1 MISVGFKTLMYRE
14 VYRFMRLFTQTVVPP
29 IVTTMLY
36 ILIFGVSLGNR
47 IGKIHD
53 FPYVLYIL
61 PGLAQMGLINGAFS
75 NSSFS
80 LFQAK
85 MERSIENL
93 LTSPLNYFQITL
105 GYVFGGVVRGLTI
118 GICTLAVSAIFVR
131 FPFEHIFILIFAWVG
146 SAFFFSCMG
155 VIAGVYAKTWDKMSN
170 IQTFLLTPLIYLG
183 GAFYSI
189 DMLPTF
195 WRNLTQFNPIFYSV
209 DLTRHG
215 LLGVSDLEPVYAM
228 TVLLILC
235 GAAFSLAVVSF
246 RRGTDWMIH

>member
-1 MISVGFKTLMYRE
+1 MYRE
-14 VYRFMRLFTQTVVPP
+14 VYRFMRLFSQTVVPP
-29 IVTTMLY
+29 IVTTLLY
-36 ILIFGVSLGNR
+36 ILIFGMSLGGR

-53 FPYVLYIL
+53 IPYVLYIL

-118 GICTLAVSAIFVR
+118 GLCTIAVSALFVR
-131 FPFEHIFILIFAWVG
+131 FPFEHILYLTAGWLG
-146 SAFFFSCMG
+146 SAFLFSCLG
-155 VIAGVYAKTWDKMSN
+155 LIAGVYAKTWDKMSN

-189 DMLPTF
+189 DMLPPF
-195 WRNLTQFNPIFYSV
+195 WRALSHMNPIFYSV
-209 DLTRHG
+209 DLTRFGFLGASDLNPTHSLIV
-215 LLGVSDLEPVYAM
+215 LLG
-228 TVLLILC
+228 LC
-235 GAAFSLAVVSF
+235 AVAFTIAVESF

>member
-1 MISVGFKTLMYRE
+1 MYRE
-14 VYRFMRLFTQTVVPP
+14 VYRFMRLFSQTVVPP
-29 IVTTMLY
+29 IVTTLLY
-36 ILIFGVSLGNR
+36 ILIFGFSLGNR
-47 IGKIHD
+47 IGDIHG
-53 FPYVLYIL
+53 FSYVIYIL
-61 PGLAQMGLINGAFS
+61 PGLAQMGLINGSFS

-118 GICTLAVSAIFVR
+118 GVCTLAVSAVFVR
-131 FPFEHIFILIFAWVG
+131 FPFEHVFVLILAWLG
-146 SAFFFSCMG
+146 SAFLFSCLG
-155 VIAGVYAKTWDKMSN
+155 LIAGVYAKTWDKMSN

-189 DMLPTF
+189 DMLPQF
-195 WRNLTQFNPIFYSV
+195 WRNLSHLNPIFYSV
-209 DLTRHG
+209 DLTRFG
-215 LLGVSDLEPVYAM
+215 FLGTSDLNPMHALL
-228 TVLLILC
+228 VLLVLC
-235 GAAFSLAVVSF
+235 TVSFAIAVESF